1 MNSTNQIEPSQYRSL
16 DEIRLRKEILQ
27 GSIEKD
33 DDKIRNLWNDLFHN
47 PDITDSNPSK
57 RVNGLINTGVGLLDG
72 LILGWKLYRK
82 FNGSRLFRKR

>member
-1 MNSTNQIEPSQYRSL
+1 
-16 DEIRLRKEILQ
+16 
-27 GSIEKD
+27 
-33 DDKIRNLWNDLFHN
+33 LWNDLFHN